1 MLPSQR
7 GASCSSRSRSRV
19 AHRRAGV
26 KCVVW
31 DLDGTVWDGILLEDR
46 NVRLN
51 PHVVETLRRLDA
63 RGILHSIASRND
75 EHDALAEL
83 DKQGIRDFFL
93 YPQINWNAKA
103 VSVARI
109 AELLRIGLDTIAF
122 VDDEQFDREEVQFS
136 HPSVRCYPAT
146 DVAMLPELHEL
157 TPATITVEARNRRQ
171 LYAAQAVRDEK
182 EREFVGPQDAF
193 LASLGMS
200 LTISRAGESDLT
212 RSEELTV
219 RTHQLNTTGRT
230 FSKTEL
236 VEFVR
241 SPTHEVFVARLID
254 KYGPYGQIGLGV
266 VERRPQVW
274 RLRLFLLSCRVLS
287 RGIGAPFLRA
297 LADAAAEEG
306 ASLEAE
312 VIPNERNRMMLVTLR
327 FLGFREATREGP
339 VTVLRAPAELPPFP
353 SHLSVRWSERDPV
366 PTTVHAE

>member
-1 MLPSQR
+1 M
-7 GASCSSRSRSRV
+7 
-19 AHRRAGV
+19 AHHGAGV

-51 PHVVETLRRLDA
+51 PHVVDTLRRLDA

-75 EHDALAEL
+75 ERAALAEL
-83 DKQGIRDFFL
+83 RKQGIHDFFL
-93 YPQINWNAKA
+93 YPQISWSTKA
-103 VSVARI
+103 ASVARI

-122 VDDEQFDREEVQFS
+122 VDDQQFDRDEVQFS
-136 HPSVRCYPAT
+136 HPSVRCHPAT
-146 DVAMLPELHEL
+146 DIAMLPELPEF
-157 TPATITVEARNRRQ
+157 TPATITVEARNRRR

-200 LTISRAGESDLT
+200 LTIARADESDLL
-212 RSEELTV
+212 RSEELTA

-230 FSKTEL
+230 FSKAEL

-241 SPTHEVFVARLID
+241 SPAHEVFVARLTD

-274 RLRLFLLSCRVLS
+274 RLRLFLLSCRVLP

-297 LADAAAEEG
+297 LADAAAEED
-306 ASLEAE
+306 ASLEAD
-312 VIPNERNRMMLVTLR
+312 VVPNERNRMMLVTLR
-327 FLGFREATREGP
+327 LLGFREAAREGSA
-339 VTVLRAPAELPPFP
+339 TVLRAPEELPPFP
-353 SHLSVRWSERDPV
+353 SHLRVRWSEPDPV
-366 PTTVHAE
+366 PAPAQPE